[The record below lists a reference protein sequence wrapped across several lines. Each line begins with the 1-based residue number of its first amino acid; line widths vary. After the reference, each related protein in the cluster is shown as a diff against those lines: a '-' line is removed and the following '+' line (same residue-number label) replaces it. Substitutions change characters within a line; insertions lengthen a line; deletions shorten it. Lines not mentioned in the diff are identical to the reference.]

1 MKPLT
6 IKRPFAPPKFV
17 QRLTMHGEDFDNRFL
32 ENHRF
37 QVMGNV
43 EFEGGNPSRA
53 IRHLGEVGKVDVIM
67 PHGYQTL
74 VIYDPAIHDRESL
87 VLMLTALWDGSFV
100 PTERIDFNKHNTE
113 RKKLYRGEGYEA
125 PNAWLDIV
133 NNVYWTMVDVNIA
146 DVKRT
151 MRMQG
156 VYWDAQ
162 RKIRQGKTKQRD
174 YRQDRHERGLGTGLN
189 LREQMIVS
197 GQLKP
202 R

>member
-1 MKPLT
+1 MKPVA

-53 IRHLGEVGKVDVIM
+53 IRHLGEVGKIASIS

-113 RKKLYRGEGYEA
+113 RKKLYRGEGYEV

-146 DVKRT
+146 DVQKT
-151 MRMQG
+151 MRIQAN
-156 VYWDAQ
+156 YWDAQ
-162 RKIRQGKTKQRD
+162 RKIRQGKAKQ
-174 YRQDRHERGLGTGLN
+174 QLNAVERA
-189 LREQMIVS
+189 LRRGSESDLRSQLILS
-197 GQLKP
+197 GRLKP

>member
-1 MKPLT
+1 MRTLA

-17 QRLTMHGEDFDNRFL
+17 QRLTMHNDDFENRFL

-37 QVMGNV
+37 QVMGNI

-53 IRHLGEVGKVDVIM
+53 IRHLGEVGEIEMIM

-74 VIYDPAIHDRESL
+74 VIYDPAKHDRESL
-87 VLMLTALWDGSFV
+87 VQMLTALWDGSFV
-100 PTERIDFNKHNTE
+100 PTERIDFNKHNTS
-113 RKKLYRGEGYEA
+113 RKKLYDGTGYEN

-146 DVKRT
+146 DVRAT

-156 VYWDAQ
+156 RYWDAQ
-162 RKIRQGKTKQRD
+162 RKIRQGKTKQRE
-174 YRQDRHERGLGTGLN
+174 YREDRHARGMGTGSS
-189 LREQMIVS
+189 LREHLIQS

>member
-1 MKPLT
+1 MA

-17 QRLTMHGEDFDNRFL
+17 QRLTMHDDDFDNRFL

-37 QVMGNV
+37 QTMGNV

-53 IRHLGEVGKVDVIM
+53 IRHLGEVGGLDMIM

-74 VIYDPAIHDRESL
+74 VIYDPLIHDRQSL

-100 PTERIDFNKHNTE
+100 PTERIDFNKHNTA
-113 RKKLYRGEGYEA
+113 RKKLYSGEGYEA

-133 NNVYWTMVDVNIA
+133 NNVYWTMVDVNIRSVQA
-146 DVKRT
+146 T

-156 VYWDAQ
+156 KYWDAQ
-162 RKIRQGKTKQRD
+162 RKVRQGRAKQR
-174 YRQDRHERGLGTGLN
+174 HNSVERAERLN
-189 LREQMIVS
+189 SGPDLRSQLILS